1 MYYQRG
7 EQARFVDYMI
17 VMAYDEHFAGS
28 EEAGSVSSL
37 PFVQQAV
44 EEMTRVM
51 PADQVICGIPF
62 YTRVWTESSDRAP
75 LPARC
80 WAWMAPKTMPKR
92 IR

>member
-1 MYYQRG
+1 MTSISR
-7 EQARFVDYMI
+7 EVRRQAL
-17 VMAYDEHFAGS
+17 FA
-28 EEAGSVSSL
+28 SL

-62 YTRVWTESSDRAP
+62 YTRVWTEKFGQSAITSEVLGMDGA
-75 LPARC
+75 
-80 WAWMAPKTMPKR
+80 KKSMPKR